1 MKISERKRGQ
11 NREVINFSTEYDFI
25 LNKTIIFAFVII
37 NSVQR
42 YGKSG
47 LHIQGKFL

>member
-1 MKISERKRGQ
+1 M
-11 NREVINFSTEYDFI
+11 NFSTEYDFI
-25 LNKTIIFAFVII
+25 SNKTIIFAFVII